1 MASSSSGGGATQCS
15 GKKRKRVV
23 LNIEQKLSILDRLKK
38 GEAQERIARDFGVGR
53 STIGD
58 FKKAEDKLRSFAATM
73 ENLDV
78 SSKKRK
84 VMRLAKDDSLDEAL
98 YLWFIQ
104 KRSQDMPVSG
114 PILCEKA
121 TQLHEMLH
129 KDD

>member
-1 MASSSSGGGATQCS
+1 
-15 GKKRKRVV
+15 
-23 LNIEQKLSILDRLKK
+23 
-38 GEAQERIARDFGVGR
+38 
-53 STIGD
+53 
-58 FKKAEDKLRSFAATM
+58 M

-121 TQLHEMLH
+121 TQLHAMLH
-129 KDD
+129 KDDEGTLEAPLVLKGRVALKQ